1 MVETSIGVA
10 RVEEL
15 SSKVQDLPEKYNSG
29 NLSILTPEMNRDL
42 SMLTCHIF
50 IGIQYTP
57 DEYARYYKKI
67 LL

>member
-1 MVETSIGVA
+1 MK
-10 RVEEL
+10 L
-15 SSKVQDLPEKYNSG
+15 QDLPEKYNGG

-50 IGIQYTP
+50 IGIQYTT
-57 DEYARYYKKI
+57 DEYARYNKKI